1 MARRRTKRDAIEMN
15 DCRFASPYL
24 PAMTEFA
31 GAQNV
36 RGSRPIVF
44 NTFAPQRAEPG
55 SPVRRL
61 TPFGARVRGVYY
73 GNQEN
78 AGGCHPPGRNTDC
91 RHSR

>member
-1 MARRRTKRDAIEMN
+1 MARRRTKRDAIDTA
-15 DCRFASPYL
+15 DCRFASPFL

-36 RGSRPIVF
+36 RGSRPIFF

-55 SPVRRL
+55 LPVRRL
-61 TPFGARVRGVYY
+61 PSFGARVRGVNY

-91 RHSR
+91 RYSR